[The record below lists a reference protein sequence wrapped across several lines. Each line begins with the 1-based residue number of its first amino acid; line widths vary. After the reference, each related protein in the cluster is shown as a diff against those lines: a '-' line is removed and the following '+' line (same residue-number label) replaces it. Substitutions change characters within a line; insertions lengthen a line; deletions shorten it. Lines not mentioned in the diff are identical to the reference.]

1 MRRTPR
7 RRAPTEWSRAIESCG
22 EGIAR
27 FAVPRQPSFASRALW
42 QASSRRSL
50 TRRRGAPRRRGED
63 SLGRAS
69 ARSRTLPLHP
79 RPPQAFLVVA
89 VKVLRASAILCA
101 SAWNHVAHG
110 RVRVA
115 DPSIKNGGFN
125 GIRADCRDAR
135 ASTQNF
141 CECATRDRRGG
152 PPKAVVRASVSSA
165 LILST
170 LRSWCLLAIESA
182 SPSTT
187 SRA

>member
-1 MRRTPR
+1 VEAR
-7 RRAPTEWSRAIESCG
+7 RRAA
-22 EGIAR
+22 
-27 FAVPRQPSFASRALW
+27 
-42 QASSRRSL
+42 
-50 TRRRGAPRRRGED
+50 
-63 SLGRAS
+63 RAS
-69 ARSRTLPLHP
+69 IGPPRAVPLHP
-79 RPPQAFLVVA
+79 RPP
-89 VKVLRASAILCA
+89 VLLLLLPLQVWAPRPSLCA

-135 ASTQNF
+135 ATTKNF

-170 LRSWCLLAIESA
+170 LRSWCLLRSKVPLHRRHRGHDGPVERCLRQHGAIRPFCRSDPRHPCSVGWDARSDMRIPRLAALARDDSGGSA
-182 SPSTT
+182 RSG
-187 SRA
+187 